1 MINFNINMGE
11 GQVRRPAQ
19 RTILIIEDEGSSRWA
34 LAENLRKENFD
45 VLEAKDGEAGL
56 ALAMGRRPD
65 LILLD
70 LVLPKIGGMELL
82 KTLRADDWG
91 KNVPVI
97 IVTGL
102 SDPAIISEAAGLGV
116 SDFLV
121 KNDWTLEAIVGKVKQ
136 KVLE

>member
-19 RTILIIEDEGSSRWA
+19 RTILIIEDEGSSRW
-34 LAENLRKENFD
+34 
-45 VLEAKDGEAGL
+45 

>member
-121 KNDWTLEAIVGKVKQ
+121 KNDWTLEAVVGKVRQ

>member
-1 MINFNINMGE
+1 MGE